1 MDNFAYLSQNPMV
14 FEPISSLNSVFF
26 DPANN
31 QVFTL
36 RARGALGVNVKTLGT
51 TQSMNFRIQDHG
63 DVLCIKF
70 DPTCTILSLQRKN
83 NSVDFINFDGG
94 CADNTEYSQ
103 TCKNSSQLL
112 GFVWTRDHE
121 LVCVTADGFEL
132 YQVNPTKR
140 LASLLKQG
148 AVQTNWYTWDPL
160 NAILLLS
167 SGSLA
172 TKFHV
177 ISFPRSSVVSKLGS
191 FEIQFQDSAPVLP
204 QKNCLLSNL
213 YGKLYVCILT
223 MNADGGVELALYQLM
238 KNAPVRKTNV
248 LIVPEQGQIAVN
260 FVDNLILVHHKLSKT
275 SLAYDIAVEG
285 EFVDGVQRHFPIL
298 PPISLAEF
306 KIPCKSIPSLS
317 LEPAEE
323 FKMTLYDSTWIVF
336 PPNVVIDG
344 SLGCLWTVEL
354 NLETFAKLISDPVTL
369 VDCLTNRV
377 GGKSVLLNYCRILVH
392 QAVQELSTS
401 VEENT
406 SNNTLTFNREGF
418 VRHLE
423 TFSRIFSRL
432 AAVQSSA
439 AKAKASVATGERI
452 SENCPEPI
460 GQLYLR
466 PFLFTLDDV
475 NDSIFSVLSASEEPA
490 IQRLLSHL
498 VLDYM
503 RVLKAHSL
511 PVDAMLDELLVSSIV
526 KAGDF
531 CRLVHC
537 VQSHTLKNSTHI
549 RMGTANEA
557 ILEILLTKGDP
568 ATALRFCQSRPDL
581 FTLPDTPRKLLDA
594 AKQSSNPLVFYS
606 IFRFFELAAQRQA
619 PYACSLHD
627 SKYQPYRNHFVYL
640 FGRSSLHKSA

>member
-31 QVFTL
+31 QVSFHFE
-36 RARGALGVNVKTLGT
+36 
-51 TQSMNFRIQDHG
+51 S
-63 DVLCIKF
+63 
-70 DPTCTILSLQRKN
+70 PWCTWCKCE
-83 NSVDFINFDGG
+83 DFGNYTVYEF
-94 CADNTEYSQ
+94 S
-103 TCKNSSQLL
+103 NSSQLL

-177 ISFPRSSVVSKLGS
+177 ISFP
-191 FEIQFQDSAPVLP
+191 
-204 QKNCLLSNL
+204 C
-213 YGKLYVCILT
+213 
-223 MNADGGVELALYQLM
+223 
-238 KNAPVRKTNV
+238 
-248 LIVPEQGQIAVN
+248 
-260 FVDNLILVHHKLSKT
+260 LILIEGKYPLPLPGTRRGIQNDSMYPSTHPNLKIKLCFHYALCNLSFPVT
-275 SLAYDIAVEG
+275 FLQAFVSFAPTIAY
-285 EFVDGVQRHFPIL
+285 L
-298 PPISLAEF
+298 NYPP
-306 KIPCKSIPSLS
+306 KD
-317 LEPAEE
+317 
-323 FKMTLYDSTWIVF
+323 DSTWIVF

-549 RMGTANEA
+549 ALPIKRNRISVLGASA
-557 ILEILLTKGDP
+557 VLVFQLLALESAFPP
-568 ATALRFCQSRPDL
+568 AGHLALDMLQSRPDL

-627 SKYQPYRNHFVYL
+627 SKYQPYRNHFVL
-640 FGRSSLHKSA
+640 SGSDTCVHVVVAAQASLERASLRSRQHDDSTLLSDEVYCMPYSKVDQGL

>member
-1 MDNFAYLSQNPMV
+1 MV

-51 TQSMNFRIQDHG
+51 TQSMNFR
-63 DVLCIKF
+63 
-70 DPTCTILSLQRKN
+70 LQRKN

-94 CADNTEYSQ
+94 CADSTEYSQ

-112 GFVWTRDHE
+112 GFVWTRDRE

-132 YQVNPTKR
+132 YQVNPVKR

-148 AVQTNWYTWDPL
+148 AVQTNWYTWDPV
-160 NAILLLS
+160 NSILLLS
-167 SGSLA
+167 SGNLK

-177 ISFPRSSVVSKLGS
+177 ISFQNSAVISKLGS
-191 FEIQFQDSAPVLP
+191 FEIQSQDSTTALP

-213 YGKLYVCILT
+213 YGKLYACILT

-285 EFVDGVQRHFPIL
+285 EFVEGVQRHFPIL

-323 FKMTLYDSTWIVF
+323 FKMSLYDSTWIVF

-354 NLETFAKLISDPVTL
+354 NLENFAKLISDPVTL

-377 GGKSVLLNYCRILVH
+377 GGKPVLLNYCRTLVN
-392 QAVQELSTS
+392 QAVRDLSTS
-401 VEENT
+401 VEADAH
-406 SNNTLTFNREGF
+406 NNALTFSREGF
-418 VRHLE
+418 VHHLE

-432 AAVQSSA
+432 ASVQSLA
-439 AKAKASVATGERI
+439 AKTKAAAATSDRAP
-452 SENCPEPI
+452 ENHPEAI

-466 PFLFTLDDV
+466 PFVCTLADV
-475 NDSIFSVLSASEEPA
+475 NDSIFSILAVSDKPS
-490 IQRLLSHL
+490 IQRLLSQL

-503 RVLKAHSL
+503 RALKEHLL
-511 PVDAMLDELLVSSIV
+511 PVDTMLNELLASSIIR
-526 KAGDF
+526 AGDF

-537 VQSHTLKNSTHI
+537 VQSHTLTDSTQI
-549 RMGTANEA
+549 VFQLLALESAFPPAGRLALDMLQRMGTANEA

-568 ATALRFCQSRPDL
+568 ITALRFCQSRPDL
-581 FTLPDTPRKLLDA
+581 FALPDTPRKLLDA

-606 IFRFFELAAQRQA
+606 VFRFFELAAQRQSS
-619 PYACSLHD
+619 YACSLHD
-627 SKYQPYRNHFVYL
+627 ARYQPYRNHFVSL
-640 FGRSSLHKSA
+640 FGRSTLHKSP